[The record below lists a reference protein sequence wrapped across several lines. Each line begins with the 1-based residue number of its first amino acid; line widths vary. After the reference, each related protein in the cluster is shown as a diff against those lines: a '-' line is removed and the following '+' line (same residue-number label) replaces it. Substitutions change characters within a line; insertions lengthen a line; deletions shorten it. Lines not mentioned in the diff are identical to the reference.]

1 MGDIEKAKQEIG
13 DRVEQNGR
21 MDIEELTLLLQQFEL
36 EDSEKREVRTYLR
49 EEYYTV
55 EVEDVQEKI
64 LEMEKEV
71 LSRIDGTDVYNTREE
86 RDEALDDLIYHS
98 I

>member
-71 LSRIDGTDVYNTREE
+71 LSRIDGTDIYNTREE